1 MYRVRNL
8 SYKGIIKNED
18 IDISMGEINIISGPS
33 GCGKSTLLS
42 LLSGKDYAYSGSIE
56 LMGDEISNQN
66 SSQIFENIAMLGQDV
81 KLLSNSVEGEFD
93 TVGKL
98 LNIEI
103 NENTKL
109 ESLKISSLNKELSKS
124 TDKFSGGEKQRLAI
138 ARTLAVPR
146 VCYIF
151 DEPTS
156 SLDEEST
163 NNVIE
168 NLYQLSKKNDKTI
181 VIVSH
186 DQAVIKDK
194 RFVQIEMRN
203 NGHN

>member
-18 IDISMGEINIISGPS
+18 IDISMGEVNIISGPS

-42 LLSGKDYAYSGSIE
+42 LLSGKDYEYTGSIE
-56 LMGDEISNQN
+56 LLGHEISNHN
-66 SSQIFENIAMLGQDV
+66 SSQIFENIAMLGQNI
-81 KLLSNSVEGEFD
+81 KLLASSVEGEFD

-103 NENTKL
+103 NESTKL
-109 ESLKISSLNKELSKS
+109 ESLKIASLNKDLSKN

-146 VCYIF
+146 ACYIF

-168 NLYQLSKKNDKTI
+168 NLYQLTKKNDKTI

-194 RFVQIEMRN
+194 RFVQIEM
-203 NGHN
+203 GE